1 MTAPTEDPRAAEAAI
16 PDAQETLPG
25 MPAGP
30 VAGASPFVPV
40 DPSPATGKM
49 AGVASQATVVI
60 EGDIAPRRLRRPAD
74 ILRFIAAI
82 IAGALI
88 VGISYVATA
97 TTSGLESDL
106 NQATT
111 RIPGIIITITSV
123 VAGLGFLGL
132 PIAVSISLLIR
143 KRGRQLIDALAALV
157 LAVVIGAMINVIV
170 REFASPQMLQA
181 LTGTSVPGDVNAI
194 QGSVADMVALI
205 TVARLIERPRWAV
218 VSILVLV
225 SINLVLLVGG
235 QITIIGV
242 LLTLLLGWAVGLLV
256 RYVAGTPSTRP
267 SGLEVAAALE
277 NNGYPL
283 AVLRASS
290 TTRGGRRYTA
300 TTRDGQLLDVVVLDR
315 DLEGDG
321 LLPVAWRS
329 LRVRED
335 SGGAAGL
342 TMSRRLERASLQSYA
357 FRMANVPTPSLLAV
371 SQVGPDSSL
380 MAFETLDAEPFAALG
395 EDLTD
400 GDLDRAWQSLKR
412 MQFNHVSHRTLS
424 STNILRD
431 PHGGVWFI
439 NGEEG
444 SIAAGDVA
452 LRLDVAEMLCT
463 QALLVGAERAI
474 ASGRRVLGLE
484 QLSRALPVLQ
494 PVGLSPATRS
504 AMRKRKDLM
513 VQLRETLLDLNPGAE
528 PEQIQLER
536 LRPRTLL
543 TVIAGTIAAY
553 VLLTQLAQV
562 NLAELAS
569 QADWR
574 WVIPALL
581 LSAATYIG
589 AGMAL
594 TGFVPEKLSL
604 LRTMVAQLAA
614 SFATLV
620 SPPTLGAVA
629 VNVRYLQKSEVHPA
643 LAAAS
648 VGVSQVMAFV
658 MHIVLL
664 LGFGILAGSQSS
676 LDLPAV
682 PGWAFVIVALLIIG
696 VLAAVAIPQSR
707 GWMQKRVQ
715 PILSQVGPRL
725 LTLTQRPAKL
735 AEGIG
740 GILLLNIGYCLCLV
754 ACVRAF
760 GGGGTVAAIAV
771 VYLAGATLGQ
781 AAPTPG
787 GLGAVE
793 AALSAG
799 LTAAGVEAGV
809 AVSAVLLFRLVT
821 FWLPTIPGWFSFNWL
836 QKNDYL

>member
-1 MTAPTEDPRAAEAAI
+1 MPDEPRAEV
-16 PDAQETLPG
+16 T
-25 MPAGP
+25 
-30 VAGASPFVPV
+30 
-40 DPSPATGKM
+40 PSPATAAM
-49 AGVASQATVVI
+49 SGVASEATVVI

-74 ILRFIAAI
+74 VLRFLLAVLLAAGLVGLSFIAT
-82 IAGALI
+82 G
-88 VGISYVATA
+88 

-111 RIPGIIITITSV
+111 RLPGVIITLTGF
-123 VAGLGFLGL
+123 VAVLGTLGL
-132 PIAVSISLLIR
+132 PIAVSIFFLAR
-143 KRGRQLIDALAALV
+143 KRGRLLVDALLALV
-157 LAVVIGAMINVIV
+157 VAFIIALIISAVV
-170 REFASPQMLQA
+170 RQFASPQLLTA
-181 LTGTSVPGDVNAI
+181 LTGSPVPGDTLPINANLA
-194 QGSVADMVALI
+194 GMVSLV
-205 TVARLIERPRWAV
+205 TVSRLMERPRWAIASV
-218 VSILVLV
+218 LILV
-225 SINLVLLVGG
+225 SISLVLIVGA
-235 QITIIGV
+235 QLTIVGV
-242 LLTLLLGWAVGLLV
+242 LLSLLLGWMVGLLA
-256 RYVAGTPSTRP
+256 RYLAGTPSTRP
-267 SGLEVAAALE
+267 SGHEVAGALDRQ
-277 NNGYPL
+277 GYPL
-283 AVLRASS
+283 TVLRASA
-290 TTRGGRRYTA
+290 TTRGGRRYDA
-300 TTRDGQLLDVVVLDR
+300 TTRNGQRLDVVVLDR

-321 LLPVAWRS
+321 LLSVAWRT

-335 SGGAAGL
+335 VGSGV
-342 TMSRRLERASLQSYA
+342 TMGRRVERSALQSYA
-357 FRMANVPTPSLLAV
+357 FRVAGVPTPPLLAV
-371 SQVGPDSSL
+371 AQVGPDATL
-380 MAFETLDAEPFAALG
+380 LAFEMLDAEPFAAVGDGLS
-395 EDLTD
+395 D

-412 MQFNHVSHRTLS
+412 LQQAQVSHRSLS
-424 STNILRD
+424 AANILRD
-431 PHGGVWFI
+431 TNGGVWFVH
-439 NGEEG
+439 GEDG

-452 LRLDVAEMLCT
+452 LRLDIAELLCT
-463 QALLVGAERAI
+463 LSLLTSAERAFDS
-474 ASGRRVLGLE
+474 AQRVLGDDL
-484 QLSRALPVLQ
+484 LGRAAPVMQ
-494 PVGLSPATRS
+494 AVGLSPATRH

-513 VQLRETLLDLNPGAE
+513 NDLRDRLLAINSGAE

-553 VLLTQLAQV
+553 ILLTQLAQV
-562 NLAELAS
+562 NLAQLAA

-581 LSAATYIG
+581 LSAFTYIG
-589 AGMAL
+589 AGLAL

-629 VNVRYLQKSEVHPA
+629 VNVRYLQKSELHPA

-658 MHIVLL
+658 VHIVLL
-664 LGFGILAGSQSS
+664 LGFGILAGTQSS
-676 LDLPAV
+676 LDIPSV
-682 PGWAFVIVALLIIG
+682 PGWAFIIVVILVAG
-696 VLAAVAIPQSR
+696 VLLAIALPLSR
-707 GWMQKRVQ
+707 NWLRKRVQ
-715 PILSQVGPRL
+715 PVLAQVGPRL
-725 LTLTQRPAKL
+725 LTLTQRPMKL
-735 AEGIG
+735 VEGIG

-809 AVSAVLLFRLVT
+809 AVSSVLLFRLVT

>member
-1 MTAPTEDPRAAEAAI
+1 MTAPPEDSRSLDVTIPAE
-16 PDAQETLPG
+16 QETLPG
-25 MPAGP
+25 MPIGP
-30 VAGASPFVPV
+30 VSGASALDV
-40 DPSPATGKM
+40 DDATPATGKM

-74 ILRFIAAI
+74 ILRFIAALL
-82 IAGALI
+82 AGAL
-88 VGISYVATA
+88 VVTVSFVATA

-111 RIPGIIITITSV
+111 RIPGIIITFTSI
-123 VAGLGFLGL
+123 VAGLGFIGL
-132 PIAVSISLLIR
+132 PIAVSISLLVR
-143 KRGRQLIDALAALV
+143 RRGRQLLDALAALV
-157 LAVVIGAMINVIV
+157 VAVVIGAMINAVV
-170 REFASPQMLQA
+170 REFASAQMLQA
-181 LTGTSVPGDVNAI
+181 LTGISVPSDTAAI
-194 QGSVADMVALI
+194 NGSVAGMVALV

-218 VSILVLV
+218 LSILVLV

-256 RYVAGTPSTRP
+256 RYLAGTPSTRP
-267 SGLEVAAALE
+267 TGLEVAAALE
-277 NNGYPL
+277 NDGFPL

-290 TTRGGRRYTA
+290 TTRGGRRYAA
-300 TTRDGQLLDVVVLDR
+300 TTRDGQRLDVLVLDR

-357 FRMANVPTPSLLAV
+357 FRMANVPTPALLAV

-380 MAFETLDAEPFAALG
+380 MAFETLDAEPFAAIG
-395 EDLTD
+395 DDLTD
-400 GDLDRAWQSLKR
+400 GDLDRAWQALKR
-412 MQFNHVSHRTLS
+412 LQASNVSHRSLS
-424 STNILRD
+424 AANILRD
-431 PHGGVWFI
+431 PQGGVWFI

-444 SIAAGDVA
+444 AIAAGDVA
-452 LRLDVAEMLCT
+452 LRLDIAEMLCT
-463 QALLVGAERAI
+463 QALLTNADRAI
-474 ASGRRVLGLE
+474 DSGLRVLGLE
-484 QLSRALPVLQ
+484 QLSRGLPVLQ
-494 PVGLSPATRS
+494 PVALSPATRS

-513 VQLRETLLDLNPGAE
+513 AALRERLLDLNPGTE

-536 LRPRTLL
+536 LKPRTLL

-562 NLAELAS
+562 NLAELAA

-574 WVIPALL
+574 WVVPALL
-581 LSAATYIG
+581 LSAFTYIG
-589 AGMAL
+589 AGMSL

-604 LRTMVAQLAA
+604 LRTMIAQLAA

-664 LGFGILAGSQSS
+664 LGFGILAGTQSS
-676 LDLPAV
+676 LDIPAV
-682 PGWAFVIVALLIIG
+682 PGWAFVIVALLVGG
-696 VLAAVAIPQSR
+696 VLVAIALPPSR
-707 GWMQKRVQ
+707 GWMQKRIQ
-715 PILSQVGPRL
+715 PILAQVGPRL
-725 LTLTQRPAKL
+725 LTLTQRPLKL

-740 GILLLNIGYCLCLV
+740 GILLLNLGYCLCLV

-793 AALSAG
+793 AALAAG

-809 AVSAVLLFRLVT
+809 AVSSVLLFRLVT

-836 QKNDYL
+836 QKNDLL